1 MNKMLSAITTGIT
14 VMTLLLFGVVPAGS
28 QSDADREITVVNIEY
43 EGSKVWVPATL
54 VAKKG
59 EKVRVKLI
67 NKVKSDPNV
76 HGFAIPDFG
85 VKVDVYRDKPETVEF
100 TADKAGLFKVWC
112 HLHPAHLGGQ
122 LLVLEQ

>member
-1 MNKMLSAITTGIT
+1 MKNAFSGMAIGMA
-14 VMTLLLFGVVPAGS
+14 VVSLLLFSGMPAGG
-28 QSDADREITVVNIEY
+28 QDVNREITVVNIEF

-54 VAKKG
+54 VVKKG
-59 EKVRVKLI
+59 ERVRVKLI

-112 HLHPAHLGGQ
+112 HLHPAHIGGE